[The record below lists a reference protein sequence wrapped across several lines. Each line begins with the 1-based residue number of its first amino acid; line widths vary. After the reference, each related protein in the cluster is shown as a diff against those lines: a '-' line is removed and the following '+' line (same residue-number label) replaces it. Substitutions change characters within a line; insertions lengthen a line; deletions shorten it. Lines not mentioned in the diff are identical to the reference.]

1 LTAENWILEFWAAS
15 FGWFLG
21 VNTRNS
27 MPQENISQILNNR
40 YREFELAHD
49 ENITLR
55 QAF

>member
-49 ENITLR
+49 ENIT
-55 QAF
+55 